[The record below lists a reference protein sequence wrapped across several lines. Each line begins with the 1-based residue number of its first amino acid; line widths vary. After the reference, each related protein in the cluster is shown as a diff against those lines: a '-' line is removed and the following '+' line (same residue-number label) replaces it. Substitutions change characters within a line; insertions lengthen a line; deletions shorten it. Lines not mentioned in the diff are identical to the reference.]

1 MRHSQL
7 PVVLL
12 IISNRRWKHNP
23 QTAVSLRSPVHFSVF
38 PPQRELFPVDKK
50 DTAWHN
56 TGIEPPQHRRH
67 CMERLEACIQ
77 GTVFRN
83 EENGWTVLTVRSGR
97 NELTVVG
104 TLPELSPGE
113 QAVFTGEWTE
123 HKSYGRQFK
132 CVSCEIQAPTT
143 LLGIERYLGSGLIRG
158 IGPATATLIVRRFGE
173 ETLTV
178 LSEHPEL
185 LTGIPGIGPK
195 RMAMIAES
203 FREHQNTRQ
212 AMIFLQSYGIS
223 AALAV
228 RIGKFYGDRT
238 PEIVRRDP
246 YRLCDDL
253 DGIGFRT
260 ADRIGIA
267 LGVAPDSESRIRCAM
282 KYVLREAAASAGHV
296 YLPEDELCS
305 VSASLLQI
313 PRELCTRALTSLLL
327 SAELVAEED
336 EAAGRR
342 VYLSVF
348 WRAEQEVAL
357 RIRELMRA
365 IRPDK
370 FAGAL
375 RAVSSFEKRKGIH
388 FSENQRDAII
398 HALETGVFVITG
410 GPGTGKTTIINC
422 ILELLSD
429 ENEVLLCAPTGR
441 AAKRMTEAT
450 GAEARTIHRL
460 LEYGGEEGVFAR
472 NADNPLEADCIIVDE
487 ASMIDLLLMRS
498 LLRAIEPGTRL
509 ILVGDADQLPS
520 VGAGN
525 VLGDILSS
533 GAVPCA
539 RLTDIFRQSETSR
552 IVTNAHL
559 INHGEMPLLNEKN
572 TDFFFERKATCAD
585 TAQSILSLAVRRL
598 PGYLGYPEKNA
609 ANLSV
614 RNIQVLAPARK
625 GECGVNSLNILLQE
639 ALNPPSPEKPQ
650 ITWGETLYRLGDKV
664 IQTKNDYCLEWIRKT
679 PSGFENGA
687 GIFNGDVGF
696 ITAVDP
702 DGTSLTVL
710 FDEDR
715 EVVYESGDLENL
727 EPAYCLSVHKSQ
739 GSEFPVVI
747 MPVIGGPPVLLTRNL
762 LYTAMTRAR
771 ELVVLVGSEEV
782 IRRMV
787 ANDHIARRYTS
798 LACRLEKLEE

>member
-1 MRHSQL
+1 
-7 PVVLL
+7 
-12 IISNRRWKHNP
+12 
-23 QTAVSLRSPVHFSVF
+23 
-38 PPQRELFPVDKK
+38 
-50 DTAWHN
+50 
-56 TGIEPPQHRRH
+56 
-67 CMERLEACIQ
+67 MEKLEAGIL

-83 EENGWTVLTVRSGR
+83 EENGWTVLTVRAGR
-97 NELTVVG
+97 SEVTVVG

-132 CVSCEIQAPTT
+132 CVSCEIQTPTT

-158 IGPATATLIVRRFGE
+158 IGPATAILIVRQFGE
-173 ETLTV
+173 DTLTV
-178 LSEHPEL
+178 LSEHPER
-185 LTGIPGIGPK
+185 LTEIPGIGPK
-195 RMAMIAES
+195 RMFMISES
-203 FREHQNTRQ
+203 FREHQGARQ
-212 AMIFLQSYGIS
+212 AMIFLQSYGIP

-238 PEIVRRDP
+238 PEIVRQDP

-253 DGIGFRT
+253 EGVGFRT

-267 LGVAPDSESRIRCAM
+267 LGTAPDSESRIRCAM

-296 YLPEDELCS
+296 YLPEDELFSAS
-305 VSASLLQI
+305 VSLLQV
-313 PRELCTRALTSLLL
+313 PRELCARALTSLLL
-327 SAELVAEED
+327 SSALIAEEGD
-336 EAAGRR
+336 EGGRR
-342 VYLSVF
+342 IYLPVF

-357 RIRELMRA
+357 RIRELMCA

-370 FAGAL
+370 FAGAV
-375 RAVSSFEKRKGIH
+375 RAVSSFEKRRGIH
-388 FSENQRDAII
+388 FSDNQRAAIVR
-398 HALETGVFVITG
+398 ALETGVFVITG

-429 ENEVLLCAPTGR
+429 GNEVLLCAPTGR

-450 GAEARTIHRL
+450 GAEAKTIHRL

-472 NADNPLEADCIIVDE
+472 NADNPLEADCIIADE
-487 ASMIDLLLMRS
+487 ASMIDLMLMRS

-525 VLGDILSS
+525 VLGDILAS

-539 RLTDIFRQSETSR
+539 RLTDIYRQSETSR

-559 INHGEMPLLNEKN
+559 INRGEMPLLNEKD
-572 TDFFFERKATCAD
+572 TDFFFERRATYAD
-585 TAQSILSLAVRRL
+585 TASSVLALATRRL
-598 PGYLGYPEKNA
+598 PAYLGYPAEDA
-609 ANLSV
+609 SALSV

-639 ALNPPSPEKPQ
+639 ALNPSSPSKPQ
-650 ITWGETLYRLGDKV
+650 LTWGETLFRLGDKV
-664 IQTKNDYCLEWIRKT
+664 IQTKNDYRIEWTRET
-679 PSGFENGA
+679 PSGYEEGA

-702 DGTSLTVL
+702 ENTSLTVL
-710 FDEDR
+710 FDEDK
-715 EVVYESGDLENL
+715 EVVYESGDLESL

-747 MPVIGGPPVLLTRNL
+747 MPVIGGPPMLLTRNL

-771 ELVVLVGSEEV
+771 ELVVLVGSEDV

-787 ANDHIARRYTS
+787 ENDHVARRYTT
-798 LACRLEKLEE
+798 LALRLQAAGDVG

>member
-1 MRHSQL
+1 
-7 PVVLL
+7 
-12 IISNRRWKHNP
+12 
-23 QTAVSLRSPVHFSVF
+23 
-38 PPQRELFPVDKK
+38 
-50 DTAWHN
+50 
-56 TGIEPPQHRRH
+56 
-67 CMERLEACIQ
+67 MEKLEAGIL

-97 NELTVVG
+97 NEVTVVG

-123 HKSYGRQFK
+123 HRSYGRQFR
-132 CVSCEIQAPTT
+132 CVSCEIQTPTT
-143 LLGIERYLGSGLIRG
+143 LLGIERYLGSGLIHG
-158 IGPATATLIVRRFGE
+158 IGPATATLIVRQFGE

-178 LSEHPEL
+178 LSEHPER
-185 LTGIPGIGPK
+185 LTEIPGIGAK
-195 RMAMIAES
+195 RMAMISES
-203 FREHQNTRQ
+203 FREHQGARQ
-212 AMIFLQSYGIS
+212 AMIFLQSYGIP

-238 PEIVRRDP
+238 PEIVRQDP

-253 DGIGFRT
+253 EGVGFRT

-267 LGVAPDSESRIRCAM
+267 LGVAPDSDSRVRCAM

-296 YLPEDELCS
+296 YLPEDELCAA
-305 VSASLLQI
+305 SASLLQV
-313 PRELCTRALTSLLL
+313 PRELCSRALTSMLL
-327 SAELVAEED
+327 SSAIIAE
-336 EAAGRR
+336 AGGDGSRR
-342 VYLSVF
+342 VYLPAF
-348 WRAEQEVAL
+348 WRAENEVAL
-357 RIRELMRA
+357 RIRELMNTV
-365 IRPDK
+365 RPDK
-370 FAGAL
+370 FAGAI
-375 RAVSSFEKRKGIH
+375 RAVSSFEKRH
-388 FSENQRDAII
+388 NVRFSENQRAAIVR
-398 HALETGVFVITG
+398 ALETGVFVITG

-429 ENEVLLCAPTGR
+429 GNDVLLCAPTGR

-450 GAEARTIHRL
+450 GAEAKTIHRL
-460 LEYGGEEGVFAR
+460 LEYGGDEGVFAR
-472 NADNPLEADCIIVDE
+472 NADNPLEADCIIADE
-487 ASMIDLLLMRS
+487 ASMIDLMLMRS
-498 LLRAIEPGTRL
+498 LLRAVQPGTRL

-525 VLGDILSS
+525 VLGDILAS

-539 RLTDIFRQSETSR
+539 RLTDIYRQSETSR
-552 IVTNAHL
+552 IVMNAHL
-559 INHGEMPLLNEKN
+559 INHGEMPMLNEKD
-572 TDFFFERKATCAD
+572 TDFFFERKATYAD
-585 TAQSILSLAVRRL
+585 TARSVLALATRRL
-598 PGYLGYPEKNA
+598 PSYLGYPAEEA
-609 ANLSV
+609 ADLAV

-639 ALNPPSPEKPQ
+639 ALNPSAPGKPQ
-650 ITWGETLYRLGDKV
+650 LTWGETLFRLGDKV
-664 IQTKNDYCLEWIRKT
+664 IQTKNDYKIEWTRET
-679 PSGFENGA
+679 PSGIEEGA

-702 DGTSLTVL
+702 GNTTLTVL
-710 FDEDR
+710 FDENR
-715 EVVYESGDLENL
+715 EVVYESGDLDAL

-747 MPVIGGPPVLLTRNL
+747 MPVIGGPPMLLTRNL

-787 ANDHIARRYTS
+787 ENDHVARRYTT
-798 LACRLEKLEE
+798 LAVRLQESESVNG